1 MTNNAIAVV
10 RSCKLPPIPRRTAQ
24 KGTGP
29 SICKKRRSP
38 SIRKYCPGK
47 CGRESRRCNKCEG
60 ASGVSLCKHRR
71 EWFRA
76 RGTCCPK
83 PQSEAKHVT
92 IMPINKHT
100 ITKLTTPYQVG
111 SQCTIH
117 IVEHKNGKQFAK
129 LSTDSSLQDL
139 REILCI
145 KNDVDLRSFAGVFDI
160 DSLQQVL
167 SKVV

>member
-1 MTNNAIAVV
+1 M
-10 RSCKLPPIPRRTAQ
+10 
-24 KGTGP
+24 
-29 SICKKRRSP
+29 
-38 SIRKYCPGK
+38 
-47 CGRESRRCNKCEG
+47 
-60 ASGVSLCKHRR
+60 
-71 EWFRA
+71 
-76 RGTCCPK
+76 
-83 PQSEAKHVT
+83 T

-100 ITKLTTPYQVG
+100 ITKLTTPYRVG